1 MKGTVQFTSTV
12 IKGLNMINHI
22 KNYGTI
28 LLTGT
33 LALSLSSCASSL
45 ANPKSSNISTP
56 EVADS
61 SLATQLNSTPA
72 KAKQELPA
80 FSQPL
85 KAPNQTPKTITINL
99 YQAGTQCQG
108 LVAKTIKVSSDS
120 PVDHAVQA
128 VLKQTDSA
136 DFNLAGYRVNVNSK
150 TRIATVDL
158 RLPPKSKRQFTSLS
172 NCEQLALFG
181 SLQKT
186 LTSNTK
192 LNIKDVIFTNQGT
205 KISF

>member
-1 MKGTVQFTSTV
+1 MT
-12 IKGLNMINHI
+12 NHI
-22 KNYGTI
+22 KNYGII

-33 LALSLSSCASSL
+33 LSLSLSSCASSL
-45 ANPKSSNISTP
+45 ANTKSSNISTP

-61 SLATQLNSTPA
+61 SLTTQLNSTPS
-72 KAKQELPA
+72 KVKQKFPV
-80 FSQPL
+80 SKQPL
-85 KAPNQTPKTITINL
+85 KATNQTLKKIAINL
-99 YQAGTQCQG
+99 YQADTQCQG
-108 LVAKTIKVSSDS
+108 LVAEKIAIAIDN
-120 PVDHAVQA
+120 PVDNAVQA

-136 DFNLAGYRVNVNSK
+136 DFNLAGYRVRVNSK

-186 LTSNTK
+186 LTSNPK
-192 LNIKDVIFTNQGT
+192 LNIKDVRFTNQGA